1 MNKVILVGRLVKDPE
16 VKTTQSQIA
25 FCGFTIAVDRKF
37 KTASG
42 ERQADFI
49 SCVAWR
55 QQAEFLGKYFQKGSR
70 VAVVGNL
77 QSRTYDDANGKKVY
91 VTEVVVDEIEFV
103 DSKREGAPASGSE
116 GSRSV
121 SASSNPPPAPS
132 VDNGFYP
139 AMDDDTTL
147 PFDL

>member
-16 VKTTQSQIA
+16 VKTTQSQVA
-25 FCGFTIAVDRKF
+25 FCSFTIAVDRKF
-37 KTASG
+37 KAANG

-70 VAVVGNL
+70 LGLIGNL

-103 DSKREGAPASGSE
+103 ESKREGTQTSGYEGARSAP
-116 GSRSV
+116 V
-121 SASSNPPPAPS
+121 SSNPPPAPS

>member
-16 VKTTQSQIA
+16 VKTTKSQISV
-25 FCGFTIAVDRKF
+25 CSFTIAVDRKF
-37 KTASG
+37 KAANG
-42 ERQADFI
+42 ERQSDFI

-55 QQAEFLGKYFQKGSR
+55 QQAELLGKYFQKGSR
-70 VAVVGNL
+70 VGIVGNL
-77 QSRTYDDANGKKVY
+77 QSRSYDDSNGKKVY
-91 VTEVVVDEIEFV
+91 VTEVIVDEIEFV
-103 DSKREGAPASGSE
+103 ESKREGSQPQAFE
-116 GSRSV
+116 GARAV
-121 SASSNPPPAPS
+121 SSSNPPPAPS